1 MKPLSNKDRL
11 IGSALSIRTSAAQV
25 HSQIALRQNALMNLE
40 DLDCKT
46 NTEGVSVLVKVK
58 PRATRSRFVGVRQGL
73 LEIALDAP
81 PVDGKANAALC
92 RFLAEQLSLAARDV
106 KILGGEQATRKR
118 LQIAH
123 LTREQFL
130 SRLGPLLPDPMD
142 G

>member
-1 MKPLSNKDRL
+1 M
-11 IGSALSIRTSAAQV
+11 